1 MNKAYNSKNED
12 AIPIDPL
19 ASRKLDAIDGH
30 LIEVFTIL
38 GLRLIPNIDG
48 GEVDPTPTAAPV
60 ERKGIIYGNK
70 DDGAECVAIIKQ
82 VQVMK
87 SNVCILLGSL
97 LKF

>member
-38 GLRLIPNIDG
+38 GLRLIP
-48 GEVDPTPTAAPV
+48 VPLPTKV
-60 ERKGIIYGNK
+60 YLI
-70 DDGAECVAIIKQ
+70 
-82 VQVMK
+82 
-87 SNVCILLGSL
+87 
-97 LKF
+97 